1 MDNKPKSLEDIFA
14 SDELGL
20 LEVKDAPKPTTENE
34 RLISSFNEILDFYQE
49 NNRLPA
55 EGNSIKERKLYYRLK
70 NIKESEEKTQ
80 ILKQFDNL
88 GWLNDGNPEAKY
100 EDIEIPEA
108 NSLNDILSS
117 DPLGLLSGDEES
129 IFTIKNVPEK
139 KTTMPDYVARRKK
152 CKDFKLYEP
161 LLVQCQNEL
170 RAGKRKII
178 PFRNEQDIEQGA
190 FFVLK
195 GVLLYVAEIGKRKAE
210 KGKVNARLRCIFE
223 NGTES
228 DMLLRSL
235 SAELYKHGRRV
246 TEHEDLEFIDVNDDD
261 IGTGYIYVLR
271 SLSKN
276 PDINR
281 ISNLYKIGFTKN
293 AVEQRI
299 KNAEKDPTFLMA
311 PVKIITTFEC
321 YNLNPN
327 KLEQLL
333 HQFFGAACLDIM
345 IADDTGVMHKP
356 REWFIAPLEIIEQ
369 VILLIQNR
377 QITNYKYDFATQSI
391 VLRQN

>member
-14 SDELGL
+14 NDEFGL
-20 LEVKDAPKPTTENE
+20 LDVKDAPKPVTENE
-34 RLISSFNEILDFYQE
+34 RLINSFDEIVEFYQS
-49 NNRLPA
+49 NNRLPV
-55 EGNSIKERKLYYRLK
+55 EGHSIKERKLFYRLK
-70 NIKESEEKTQ
+70 SIKENDEKAQ
-80 ILKQFDNL
+80 FLKQFDKNGIL
-88 GWLNDGNPEAKY
+88 GEIEKGDSTY
-100 EDIEIPEA
+100 EDVEIPEA
-108 NSLNDILSS
+108 NSLNDILNS
-117 DPLGLLSGDEES
+117 DPLGLLSGDEEL

-139 KTTMPDYVARRKK
+139 KTTMPNYVARRKK
-152 CKDFKLYEP
+152 CKDFELYEP
-161 LLVQCQNEL
+161 LLIQCQNEL

-178 PFRNEQDIEQGA
+178 PFKNEQDIEQGS

-195 GVLLYVAEIGKRKAE
+195 GVLLYVAEIGRRKIE

-246 TEHEDLEFIDVNDDD
+246 TAHEDIKFIDVNDDD
-261 IGTGYIYVLR
+261 VGTGYIYVLQ

-276 PDINR
+276 LEVSQ

-293 AVEQRI
+293 TVEERI
-299 KNAEKDPTFLMA
+299 KNAEQEPTFLMA

-321 YNLNPN
+321 YNINTN

-333 HQFFGAACLDIM
+333 HQFFGEACLDIM
-345 IADDTGVMHKP
+345 IADQNGVMHRP
-356 REWFIAPLEIIEQ
+356 REWFIAPLEVIEQ
-369 VILLIQNR
+369 VIILIQNR
-377 QITNYKYDFATQSI
+377 QITNFRYDLSSQRI
-391 VLRQN
+391 VLR

>member
-1 MDNKPKSLEDIFA
+1 MENKPKSLEDIFA

-20 LEVKDAPKPTTENE
+20 LDVKDAPKPITEHE
-34 RLISSFNEILDFYQE
+34 RLINSFEEIVEFYKE
-49 NNRLPA
+49 NNRLPF
-55 EGNSIKERKLYYRLK
+55 EGNSIKERKLYYRLE
-70 NIKESEEKTQ
+70 NIRENGEKVQ
-80 ILKQFDNL
+80 VLEPYDQF
-88 GWLNDGNPEAKY
+88 GWLNKIEKSTPQK
-100 EDIEIPEA
+100 EDLKIPEV

-117 DPLGLLSGDEES
+117 DPLGLLGGNQES
-129 IFTIKNVPEK
+129 IFTIKNIPEK
-139 KTTMPDYVARRKK
+139 KTTMPEYIARRKR
-152 CKDFKLYEP
+152 CKDFKLFEP
-161 LLVQCQNEL
+161 LLLQCQNEL
-170 RAGKRKII
+170 RRGKRKII
-178 PFRNEQDIEQGA
+178 PFRNGDIEQGS

-195 GVLLYVAEIGKRKAE
+195 GVLLYVAEVGKLNIE
-210 KGKVNARLRCIFE
+210 KGVVNARLRCIFE

-246 TEHEDLEFIDVNDDD
+246 TEHEDIEFVDVNDDD
-261 IGTGYIYVLR
+261 VGTGYIYVLQ

-276 PDINR
+276 PDIFQ

-293 AVEQRI
+293 TVENRI

-321 YNLNPN
+321 YNLNTN

-333 HQFFGAACLDIM
+333 HQFFGAACLDVTIS
-345 IADDTGVMHKP
+345 DGNGVMHKP
-356 REWFIAPLEIIEQ
+356 REWFIAPLEVIEQ

-377 QITNYKYDFATQSI
+377 QITNFRYDLSTQST
-391 VLRQN
+391 VLRR

>member
-14 SDELGL
+14 NDEFGL
-20 LEVKDAPKPTTENE
+20 LDVKDAPKPVTENE
-34 RLISSFNEILDFYQE
+34 RLINSFDEIVEFYQD
-49 NNRLPA
+49 NNRLPV
-55 EGNSIKERKLYYRLK
+55 EGHSIKERKLFYRLK
-70 NIKESEEKTQ
+70 SIKENDEKSQ
-80 ILKQFDNL
+80 FLKQFDKNGIL
-88 GWLNDGNPEAKY
+88 GEIEKGDSTY
-100 EDIEIPEA
+100 EDVEIPEV

-139 KTTMPDYVARRKK
+139 KTTMPNYVARRKK
-152 CKDFKLYEP
+152 CKDFELYEP
-161 LLVQCQNEL
+161 LLIQCQNEL

-178 PFRNEQDIEQGA
+178 PFKNEQDIEQGS

-195 GVLLYVAEIGKRKAE
+195 GVLLYVAEIGRRKIE

-246 TEHEDLEFIDVNDDD
+246 TAHEDIEFIDVNDDD
-261 IGTGYIYVLR
+261 VGTGYIYVLQ

-276 PDINR
+276 PEVSQ

-293 AVEQRI
+293 NVEERI
-299 KNAEKDPTFLMA
+299 KNAEQEPTFLMA

-321 YNLNPN
+321 YNLNTN

-333 HQFFGAACLDIM
+333 HQFFGEACLDVT
-345 IADDTGVMHKP
+345 IADQNGVMHRP
-356 REWFIAPLEIIEQ
+356 REWFIAPLEVIEQ
-369 VILLIQNR
+369 VIILIQNR
-377 QITNYKYDFATQSI
+377 QITNFRYDLSSQRI
-391 VLRQN
+391 VLR

>member
-14 SDELGL
+14 NDEFGL
-20 LEVKDAPKPTTENE
+20 LDVKDAPKPVTENE
-34 RLISSFNEILDFYQE
+34 RLINSFDEIVEFYQD
-49 NNRLPA
+49 NNRLPV
-55 EGNSIKERKLYYRLK
+55 EGHSIKERKLFYRLK
-70 NIKESEEKTQ
+70 SIKENNEKSQ
-80 ILKQFDNL
+80 FLKQFDKNGIL
-88 GWLNDGNPEAKY
+88 GEIEKGDSTY
-100 EDIEIPEA
+100 EDVEIPEA
-108 NSLNDILSS
+108 NSLNDILNS

-139 KTTMPDYVARRKK
+139 KTTMPNYVARRKK
-152 CKDFKLYEP
+152 CKDFELYEP
-161 LLVQCQNEL
+161 LLIQCQNEL

-178 PFRNEQDIEQGA
+178 PFKNEQDIEQGS

-195 GVLLYVAEIGKRKAE
+195 GVLLYVAEIGRRKIE

-246 TEHEDLEFIDVNDDD
+246 TAHEDIEFIDVNDEDV
-261 IGTGYIYVLR
+261 GTGYIYVLQ

-276 PDINR
+276 PEVSQ

-293 AVEQRI
+293 TVEERI
-299 KNAEKDPTFLMA
+299 KNAEQEPTFLMA

-321 YNLNPN
+321 YNINTN

-333 HQFFGAACLDIM
+333 HQFFGEACLDIM
-345 IADDTGVMHKP
+345 IADQNGVMHRP
-356 REWFIAPLEIIEQ
+356 REWFIAPLEVIEQ
-369 VILLIQNR
+369 VIILIQNR
-377 QITNYKYDFATQSI
+377 QITNFRYDPSSQRI
-391 VLRQN
+391 VLR